1 MKRKIAISTLAASM
15 AVTAFAGIPLSSK
28 GLAEKVGIQVNVAS
42 AAELGVEA
50 PEFKNKINRI
60 HSALSKAPTA
70 QIQSVRDLRDA
81 ISTLEDDQLQN
92 IIAPIWNKIEPQIPQ
107 VDRAAVNDALT
118 ALITAAFGSVY
129 DENLTALEAIRNNEE
144 IREGLEALAAAGGE
158 EDLDVLDVIKFIEA
172 AERAISANV
181 TSLTQV
187 ANLVDGVGR
196 TQLIREVAVALRNDD
211 NKVSKILASFDD
223 NTGEGENITVENI
236 LQSYNNFI
244 NAPGVA
250 AHYEDATK
258 ALVAAYLRSESTA
271 TPAYSNNGLT
281 ASIST
286 VRLLNVPVAAA
297 GLEWVSSNALIQVN
311 RNADTGVVTFTST
324 NNQSATVTAALDGYI
339 IFEAPIALNYVNP
352 NPGPGPVF
360 PGPGTPVT
368 PPPTDPGT
376 ETPPVDVPGV
386 IDAVI
391 DELDD
396 ILADLEGASPSE
408 RAEII
413 AEAIDAAVVAIDKI
427 ANYNAASSVNVANG
441 VATLNVSD
449 ADVLAIINGISD
461 IKSKLESLAPGSTNE
476 LTPRVIAIHLGAISE
491 DQVSVNIS
499 QALFT
504 AARTAGLGGFEIVA
518 DRLSVTLP
526 ASNSFAGGAVNLSVE
541 RETPNGEPAVEGIR
555 TASQIYSFD
564 VTVGGNAVTTF
575 DRQVILKIPVVNTDG
590 LDEEL
595 LSLAKIVN
603 GGLEIHGG
611 FLRGGFIVEPRDSF
625 SSYVIVENTVS
636 FNDINSVT
644 AWAGRQIQV
653 MAAKG
658 AVQGRAEGQFVPRD
672 NVTRAEFAK
681 MLVRAMNL
689 ENNSATHSFS
699 DVNSG
704 DWFAPYVAAAADL
717 GIINGRSATS
727 FAPNALITRA
737 EMATMLARTLSI
749 THELEAISDVDGALA
764 AFIDGASIHSTL
776 RSGVALAASKE
787 LIIGYQG
794 NFMPNDNA
802 TRAEAAVMVYRAF
815 NFTE

>member
-28 GLAEKVGIQVNVAS
+28 GLAEKVGFQVNVAS
-42 AAELGVEA
+42 AAEIVIDSAFKAKIKTIHDALHKADDQHIQDVRDFRDALGALDEEDIEDVILPFWFKVVDQLELIEQEEVVAKKGLKAILTVVMGSYYDEDLKALQEIAVDPDVIAGLTLLEEKTGIEITVAEVVKFLDQSEGIVKNYVVAEQDNLLDLINANGREDIIRAIA
-50 PEFKNKINRI
+50 PELRAADNNV
-60 HSALSKAPTA
+60 SAL
-70 QIQSVRDLRDA
+70 LRFLD
-81 ISTLEDDQLQN
+81 
-92 IIAPIWNKIEPQIPQ
+92 
-107 VDRAAVNDALT
+107 
-118 ALITAAFGSVY
+118 
-129 DENLTALEAIRNNEE
+129 NNASEE
-144 IREGLEALAAAGGE
+144 L
-158 EDLDVLDVIKFIEA
+158 
-172 AERAISANV
+172 
-181 TSLTQV
+181 
-187 ANLVDGVGR
+187 
-196 TQLIREVAVALRNDD
+196 
-211 NKVSKILASFDD
+211 
-223 NTGEGENITVENI
+223 NITTND
-236 LQSYNNFI
+236 L
-244 NAPGVA
+244 VA
-250 AHYEDATK
+250 AYNAFTELPGIEDTYEDATK
-258 ALVAAYLRSESTA
+258 ALGTAYIRANTTALGST
-271 TPAYSNNGLT
+271 NGLVRSYSALRVLGIDVPATQFGLTWTTSGNTLTQSTSNGNRVFTASGNGTSTIT
-281 ASIST
+281 ASI
-286 VRLLNVPVAAA
+286 
-297 GLEWVSSNALIQVN
+297 GN
-311 RNADTGVVTFTST
+311 RVIFEE
-324 NNQSATVTAALDGYI
+324 TVTLTANTGGW
-339 IFEAPIALNYVNP
+339 V
-352 NPGPGPVF
+352 

-368 PPPTDPGT
+368 PPPGPGT

-386 IDAVI
+386 IGAVL

-396 ILADLEGASPSE
+396 ILAGLEGASPSE

-413 AEAIDAAVVAIDKI
+413 AKAIDAAVVAIDKI
-427 ANYNAASSVNVANG
+427 ANYNAASSVTVANG

-449 ADVLAIINGISD
+449 ADVLAIINGIRD
-461 IKSKLESLAPGSTNE
+461 IKAKLESLAPGSTNG
-476 LTPRVIAIHLGAISE
+476 LKPRAIAIHLGAISE

-504 AARTAGLGGFEIVA
+504 AARNAGLAGFEIVA

-541 RETPNGEPAVEGIR
+541 RETPNGEPAVEGVR

-603 GGLEIHGG
+603 GDLEFHGG

-625 SSYVIVENTVS
+625 SSYVIVENKVS
-636 FNDINSVT
+636 FNDIGSVN

-658 AVQGRAEGQFVPRD
+658 AIQGRAAGQFVPRD